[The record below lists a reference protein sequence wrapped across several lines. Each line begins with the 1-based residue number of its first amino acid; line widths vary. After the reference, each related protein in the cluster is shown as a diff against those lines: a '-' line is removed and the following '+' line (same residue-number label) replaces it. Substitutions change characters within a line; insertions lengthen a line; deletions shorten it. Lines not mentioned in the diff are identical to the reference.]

1 MIDTTYY
8 SIQVRANARLLS
20 AGRKTIEDIHE
31 EDRVKVYVY
40 AILHYEYSIDNV
52 QEKYKEAVNKIINS

>member
-1 MIDTTYY
+1 MIDT
-8 SIQVRANARLLS
+8 IQYPVQVKANARLLS
-20 AGRKTIEDIHE
+20 AGRKTIEEIHDK
-31 EDRVKVYVY
+31 DRVNVYAY